1 LIEKSKKEEEYKV
14 KARVLRWN
22 RAAGYGFLESIE
34 NPDDDIFVHFS
45 AIQGA
50 RRLIEGQEVEF
61 EIGEHRGK
69 RVAQNVVIVNN
80 AASQAVVQ

>member
-1 LIEKSKKEEEYKV
+1 M

-61 EIGEHRGK
+61 ELGEHRGK
-69 RVAQNVVIVNN
+69 RVAQNVLIIGEP
-80 AASQAVVQ
+80 ASDVLR

>member
-1 LIEKSKKEEEYKV
+1 V

-50 RRLIEGQEVEF
+50 RRLTEGQEVEF
-61 EIGEHRGK
+61 DLGEHRGK
-69 RVAQNVVIVNN
+69 RVAQNVLIVSNA
-80 AASQAVVQ
+80 AASQAVSK

>member
-1 LIEKSKKEEEYKV
+1 M

-61 EIGEHRGK
+61 ELGEHRGK
-69 RVAQNVVIVNN
+69 RVAQNVLIVSNA
-80 AASQAVVQ
+80 AASQAVSK